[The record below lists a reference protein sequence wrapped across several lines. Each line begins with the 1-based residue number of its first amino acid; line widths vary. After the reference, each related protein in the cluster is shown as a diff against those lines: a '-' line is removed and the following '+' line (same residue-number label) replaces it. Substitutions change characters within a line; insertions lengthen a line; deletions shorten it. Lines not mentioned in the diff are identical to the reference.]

1 MTMRGWRALIAATAL
16 AVSLTACQ
24 AAWAAAPA
32 ALNRTAGVAPVTP
45 YPVGVRTLDLS
56 RGPDRPL
63 PTTIWYPADGR
74 HGEQRIRQDAR
85 PAAGRFPIVLFS
97 HGLSSSPQHF
107 TALLTRWAAAGFVVA
122 APAYPYTFART
133 TNFQRWDVRNQPGDA
148 EFVIQDLIRRDTLRG
163 DPFKGRLDVD
173 HIAAAGHSAGG
184 FTTAGLFIEGHDPR
198 LRAGI
203 VIAGGGLPGT
213 FAGPEA
219 SLLFVHGGA
228 DPVVAPYVAK
238 AAYDRVPWP
247 KAFVTLAGQGHGEY
261 LTPGRSGF
269 AEANTT
275 MTDFLRWTLYG
286 DRTARDRLPVDATL
300 AGVSAITGKI

>member
-1 MTMRGWRALIAATAL
+1 MTMRGARVLLAAALLIAL
-16 AVSLTACQ
+16 AACQ
-24 AAWAAAPA
+24 AAQAAAPEVLGRA
-32 ALNRTAGVAPVTP
+32 AGVAPVTP
-45 YPVGVRTLDLS
+45 YPVGVRTLDLT

-63 PTTIWYPADGR
+63 PTTVWYPADGR
-74 HGEQRIRQDAR
+74 PGEQRIRKDAR

-97 HGLSSSPQHF
+97 HGLKGSPQHF

-122 APAYPYTFART
+122 APAYPFTHART
-133 TNFQRWDVRNQPGDA
+133 AHFQRWDVRNQPGDA
-148 EFVIQDLIRRDTLRG
+148 ELVIQDLVARNSLGG
-163 DPFKGRLDVD
+163 DMFKGRLDVA
-173 HIAAAGHSAGG
+173 HVAAAGHSAGG

-228 DPVVAPYVAK
+228 DPVVAPYVAR

-261 LTPGRSGF
+261 LTPGNRGF
-269 AEANTT
+269 SEANNT

-286 DRTARDRLPVDATL
+286 DRNARARLPIDATL
-300 AGVSAITGKI
+300 AGVSTITGKI